1 MPYLTQTADIQ
12 ALINQIAS
20 VKTLWLDTEVADW
33 QTPNP
38 RLSLIQVLTD
48 PNDLTGDAA
57 YILDVL
63 DKPDLVAYFVNQIM
77 ANPEIEKVF
86 HNASFDVRYLGGKEQ
101 AKNITCTF
109 KMVNKLT
116 RKHRSDRLNVSNKQ
130 LKTLAVELCNFS
142 EVDKGEQQSDWG
154 QRPLTEKQLKY
165 AKMDTVYLAQVHRC
179 LLQRIQP
186 DAVSKIFDIDID
198 IEAIDSKQPTQ
209 KSEPTSFS
217 VTKVRVAFE
226 CPRLFYLG
234 HRLGGKM
241 MFFPPG
247 NPPKI
252 GTQFHQ
258 LADHFAFIA
267 KQEPRFQALFEPEAD
282 QLNVEAIAQQLQQL
296 FYELSFFP
304 HLQATVKTDPGKAT
318 ALYQLWEGLKGL
330 IRRWAELLVRNRR
343 YCSASD
349 VISKTLIALKPT
361 VKHHFQLPNGTQQLV
376 QGRFDSVVYDFEN
389 HRLCVVEY
397 KTYQSPDKSAQLAQ
411 AALYSYMLREKLGV
425 PIDSAVYSVLPN
437 WDEIS
442 FTWDE
447 LENTV
452 HQLIPQ
458 KLQQMRQWVDWE
470 PPQPNPPS
478 PTPHPDLLC
487 DICPQ
492 RKKCQTYFD
501 VVGEVS
507 DVVGELKNLTPLPP
521 HQGSGSLQGKGE
533 QDSPLLTPL
542 FKGGRGDREGQEQDS
557 PPLRG
562 EGQGEGFSTKQPTV
576 DADAIAKQLVAT
588 LQSFK
593 IDVDCLGAAVGP
605 AFIRVKLK
613 PNLGVKVGS
622 LLKLSADLQV
632 QLGIANPPLIAPQA
646 GYVSVDL
653 PRPDRQVARFEN
665 YVGATH
671 ASPLPLTAPV
681 KIAIGVDLDG
691 KLVEADLS
699 DPNTCHFLV
708 GGTTG
713 SGKSEFLR
721 SLLLSLLYR
730 HSPQQLKIAL
740 VDPKRV
746 TFPEFEQMPWLLSP
760 VVKDSE
766 DAIALME
773 QLVSDMEQR
782 YQLFEAAK
790 CSHLDAYNQ
799 QQIQRQK
806 PPIPRIVCIFDEYAD
821 FMAEKEVRNALELSI
836 KRLGAKARAAG
847 IHLIIATQ
855 RPEAKV
861 VTPIIRS
868 NLPGR
873 VALRTAREADSK
885 IVLGGTQIEA
895 AYLLGKGD
903 LLYQV
908 GAQLQRLQSLFTP
921 KIQLPE

>member
-1 MPYLTQTADIQ
+1 MPYLTQAADIQ
-12 ALINQIAS
+12 VFINQIAS

-38 RLSLIQVLTD
+38 KLSLIQVLAD
-48 PNDLTGDAA
+48 PNDLMGDAA

-63 DKPDLVAYFVNQIM
+63 NKPDLVSYFVNQIM

-101 AKNITCTF
+101 AQNVSCTF

-179 LLQRIQP
+179 LLERIQP
-186 DAVSKIFDIDID
+186 DAVSKIFDIEDS
-198 IEAIDSKQPTQ
+198 DSKQPTH
-209 KSEPTSFS
+209 EPASASFS

-234 HRLGGKM
+234 HRFGGKM

-267 KQEPRFQALFEPEAD
+267 KQEPRFQALFKPEAD
-282 QLNVEAIAQQLQQL
+282 QLNVDAIAQQLQQL

-361 VKHHFQLPNGTQQLV
+361 VKHYFQLPNGTQQLV

-442 FTWDE
+442 FTWNQ

-470 PPQPNPPS
+470 PPQLNPPP

-492 RKKCQTYFD
+492 RKKCQTFFD
-501 VVGEVS
+501 VDS
-507 DVVGELKNLTPLPP
+507 ELKNLTPQPP
-521 HQGSGSLQGKGE
+521 SLVGKGG
-533 QDSPLLTPL
+533 QDSPLLL
-542 FKGGRGDREGQEQDS
+542 
-557 PPLRG
+557 G

-665 YVGATH
+665 YIQSQATP
-671 ASPLPLTAPV
+671 SDIPV

-746 TFPEFEQMPWLLSP
+746 TFPEFDQMPWLLSP

-782 YQLFEAAK
+782 YRWFEAAK

-799 QQIQRQK
+799 QLIQRQK

-836 KRLGAKARAAG
+836 KRLGAMARAAG

-855 RPEAKV
+855 RPEAGV

-873 VALRTAREADSK
+873 VALRTASEADSA
-885 IVLGGTQIEA
+885 IILGGKQTEA

-908 GAQLQRLQSLFTP
+908 GSQLQRLQSLFTP